1 MTAITRGRVDATVYN
16 VPGEVVP
23 AMGHA
28 TVIFGLIFDGGLQLD
43 ADPVAITAIT
53 FPMAGGTDGTEPAG
67 HRTMVFPKI
76 HAVSEFF
83 IGNFGF
89 LRIMAIRAEAQIFPL
104 FFRVQ
109 AGRRITALHSSAGS
123 HQHCQPDTYDESR

>member
-1 MTAITRGRVDATVYN
+1 MTAIAGRRIDATVN
-16 VPGEVVP
+16 HMPRKVVP

-43 ADPVAITAIT
+43 ADPVAIAAIT
-53 FPMAGGTDGTEPAG
+53 LSMTGGTDGTESAG

-76 HAVSEFF
+76 HAVVEFF

-89 LRIMAIRAEAQIFPL
+89 LRIMAIRAKTQIFSL
-104 FFRVQ
+104 FLRVPG
-109 AGRRITALHSSAGS
+109 GRRITALHSGTGS
-123 HQHCQPDTYDESR
+123 HQHHQPHAYYESP